1 MAGRGRPT
9 NRHHRPPARRGMAVV
24 RQALRLPP
32 FINDYRAWIDNP
44 PSGGSSN
51 DVSQELTLIG
61 QSRSGAP
68 MDLEVEWRRQ
78 QAIET
83 ATNFWQPVPV
93 YTVLVSGAASDE
105 LTYSPPPTDLAYG
118 TWWVRVRAGNA
129 TTATWSAW
137 SPQSWFDVRPVL
149 GSWTQY
155 IDLNIGTLDP
165 PMPNTF
171 VYVEMNVGVPPAVFE
186 ESQIHTYLEMNV
198 GVGPRVLGL
207 TAYSDLNVGPKF
219 DPYVAM
225 AYTDLNVDLTVT
237 PTPHIWW
244 IRPERGKEGYVFNI
258 FGQGF
263 GAHQN
268 EYDGSI
274 LLGNLVCEANR
285 WELVPGRLTATT
297 VSVSGK
303 PRTTSSEQLLPGV
316 LLNSSG
322 VIVEAGDI
330 IEYDIRWEQP
340 SGTQLNIFP
349 SFTISG
355 TSIKPGYNVYTL
367 TDTDGAAWNSG
378 ANITDGD
385 WHHRKFVVPS
395 GHPLIGRTINE
406 FRFAWYG
413 FAASGSDREAS
424 LRSLVVRSADN
435 NPKLWVMGDDRLSTP
450 PLTYLANGGTLQYAT
465 FEQEGFEIHQG
476 LGLDPDVIT
485 PEHGWIV
492 AVVPS
497 GAVSSMVKV
506 VLED

>member
-1 MAGRGRPT
+1 MGGRGRPAR
-9 NRHHRPPARRGMAVV
+9 RHHRPPARRGFSTV

-32 FINDYRAWIDNP
+32 FVNDYRIWVVSP
-44 PSGGSSN
+44 PSGGAFN
-51 DVSQELTLIG
+51 NIVPEIQLHA
-61 QSRSGAP
+61 QSRSGLP
-68 MDLEVEWRRQ
+68 MDVQVEWRRQ
-78 QAIET
+78 QAIEK
-83 ATNFWQPVPV
+83 NLGVWEPVPV
-93 YTVLVSGAASDE
+93 YTVSQSGVASDVI
-105 LTYSPPPTDLAYG
+105 TPSVPPTELAYG
-118 TWWVRVRAGNA
+118 TWWVRARAGNA
-129 TTATWSAW
+129 ATGTWSAW
-137 SPQSWFDVRPVL
+137 SAQTWFDVRPVL

-155 IDLNIGTLDP
+155 IDQNIGTTDP
-165 PMPNTF
+165 PLQSAF
-171 VYVEMNVGVPPAVFE
+171 VYVEMNIGVAVDTLA
-186 ESQIHTYLEMNV
+186 SKSTVPYLEMNV
-198 GVGPRVLGL
+198 GVGPRILGL
-207 TAYSDLNVGPKF
+207 TAYTDLNVGPKF

-225 AYTDLNVDLTVT
+225 AYTDLNVDPSAV
-237 PTPHIWW
+237 PEPHIWW

-274 LLGNLVCEANR
+274 ILGNLVCEANR
-285 WELVPGRLTATT
+285 WELIPSQLTATT

-303 PRTTSSEQLLPGV
+303 PRTTSSEQQLPGV

-330 IEYDIRWEQP
+330 IEYDIRWAQP

-355 TSIKPGYNVYTL
+355 SAFKPGYNAFTM

-378 ANITDGD
+378 ANIADGD
-385 WHHRKFVVPS
+385 WHHRKFVVPP
-395 GHPLIGRTINE
+395 GHSLIGRTINE

-413 FAASGSDREAS
+413 FATSGSDREAS
-424 LRSLVVRSADN
+424 LRSMVIRAADN
-435 NPKLWVMGDDRLSTP
+435 TPKLWVMGDDRTSTP
-450 PLTYLANGGTLQYAT
+450 PLTYVANTGELQYAT
-465 FEQEGFEIHQG
+465 FEQEGFEIHRG

-506 VLED
+506 MLED